1 MLSLQKNNFFSLFTP
16 QFFIQKFIS
25 ILHVKWTAMNMGKSG
40 WKLEV
45 LSEHMCIFVSVYISK
60 FFSFHKEMGNW
71 NFWKAET
78 SSHFQIFPNSLK
90 SLKIEIFV
98 HLPSYL
104 VKWRGWS
111 FSSMT
116 NMRHQRSQF
125 MIKLAIFKKKC

>member
-16 QFFIQKFIS
+16 ECFIQKFIS
-25 ILHVKWTAMNMGKSG
+25 ILHVKWTAMNMGKAG

-78 SSHFQIFPNSLK
+78 ASHFQIFSNSLK

-98 HLPSYL
+98 PLSSYL
-104 VKWRGWS
+104 VKRWGWS
-111 FSSMT
+111 FSSVT
-116 NMRHQRSQF
+116 HMRHHRSQF
-125 MIKLAIFKKKC
+125 MIKLAIYKKKC